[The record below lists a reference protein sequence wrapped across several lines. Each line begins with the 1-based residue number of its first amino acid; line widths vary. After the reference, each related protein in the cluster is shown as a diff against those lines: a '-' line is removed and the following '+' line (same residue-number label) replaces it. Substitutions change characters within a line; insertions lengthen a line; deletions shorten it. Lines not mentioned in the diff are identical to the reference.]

1 MKIVFLEILRFL
13 LMLGFSTIKWGIMS
27 AADAGSP
34 QLRQRWFLLAVRA
47 NGDAIR
53 LRDLV
58 APTSKQ
64 ALKAMAGKPWN
75 PKNNIPMHKWL
86 AQELPKD
93 QRERLNQL
101 GIGVVPQCARTMLS
115 WLAHA

>member
-1 MKIVFLEILRFL
+1 MQ
-13 LMLGFSTIKWGIMS
+13 GFSTIKWGSMS
-27 AADAGSP
+27 VADAGSP
-34 QLRQRWFLLAVRA
+34 QLRKRWFLLAVRA

-64 ALKAMAGKPWN
+64 DLKAMAGKPWN
-75 PKNNIPMHKWL
+75 PKNKIHMRKWL
-86 AQELPKD
+86 VHELLKD
-93 QRERLNQL
+93 QRERLSQL
-101 GIGVVPQCARTMLS
+101 GNGVVPQCARTMLS